1 MKTNRYDENRDLGAA
16 FWGALAIILLLLGIC
31 TKCNAQQTA
40 KLDTIPA
47 RVECIQKIIST
58 PTKSG
63 NLSFRC
69 IYIDK
74 DNGIEEIIPLS
85 KSVYTYIQDCAK
97 YSFTPQLGIKL
108 KNGEIA
114 AIIKIK
120 QKYKICRRN
129 K

>member
-63 NLSFRC
+63 NLSFKC
-69 IYIDK
+69 VYIDK

-85 KSVYTYIQDCAK
+85 KSVCTYIQDCK
-97 YSFTPQLGIKL
+97 QYGFTPQLGIKL

-114 AIIKIK
+114 NIVRIKIK
-120 QKYKICRRN
+120 YRVCKKS